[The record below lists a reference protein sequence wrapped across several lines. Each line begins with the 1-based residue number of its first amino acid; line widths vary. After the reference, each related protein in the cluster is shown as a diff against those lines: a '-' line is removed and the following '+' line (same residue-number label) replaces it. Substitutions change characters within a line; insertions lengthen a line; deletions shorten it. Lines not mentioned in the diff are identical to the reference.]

1 MLSQVSFRPVAG
13 FIFRHAFVA
22 IALFS
27 GLTDVQAQTQKQ
39 YDACDFT
46 ALLATLRAYEDT
58 LAAERSVAVVRQ
70 DYRVEVT
77 DLGIADK
84 TYWIFRCNA
93 LLDSIAA
100 LQAEVAFSRLDPP
113 TMDTDSISGISATGA
128 TFHGKYTS
136 DGGSPV
142 THLWFRYGLTAGNL
156 VDSVAVTGTT
166 SPFTKAVTTLTGG
179 SLYYVAVFGKNAAGT
194 ASGDTMS
201 FTAAAPF
208 ACGNTVT
215 FDGYSYRTAT
225 VAGECWFVDNLRTTV
240 LNDGTPISGDGV
252 TGAVTD
258 ATWKVTTTPAQCV
271 YGNNPTNLTT
281 YGRLYNYYAVL
292 TGKLCPSGWHVSSRA
307 DWDAVQAAYPGA
319 AADGLKSNSSDSPAW
334 NGTNTSGFS
343 ALPGGTRHA
352 FDGSFASV
360 GMGGTYWDAPTSGNP
375 NAYSFWS
382 ASTMVSP
389 GSYVAS
395 AWTYGNSI
403 RCVQD

>member
-1 MLSQVSFRPVAG
+1 MLSQVSFRPAAG

-27 GLTDVQAQTQKQ
+27 GLTDVRAQTQKQ
-39 YDACDFT
+39 YDACDYT

-100 LQAEVAFSRLDPP
+100 LQADVAFSRLAPP
-113 TMDTDSISGISATGA
+113 TMDTDSISSITATGA

-179 SLYYVAVFGKNAAGT
+179 SVYYVAVFGKNAAGT

-240 LNDGTPISGDGV
+240 LNDGTPIP
-252 TGAVTD
+252 GAGESNV
-258 ATWKVTTTPAQCV
+258 TWKAYTTPAQCV
-271 YGNNPTNLTT
+271 YNDDPSNLTT
-281 YGRLYNYYAVL
+281 YGRLYNYFAVQS
-292 TGKLCPSGWHVSSRA
+292 GKLCPSGWHVSSRA
-307 DWDAVQAAYPGA
+307 DWDAVQAAYPGTA
-319 AADGLKSNSSDSPAW
+319 ATALKSSSSDSPAW

-343 ALPGGTRHA
+343 VLPAGTRHA
-352 FDGSFASV
+352 FDGSFDQISSQ
-360 GMGGTYWDAPTSGNP
+360 GYFWDVPATGNP
-375 NAYSFWS
+375 YAYGFWNGS
-382 ASTMVSP
+382 TISLASYLS
-389 GSYVAS
+389 S
-395 AWTYGNSI
+395 AWSYGNSI

>member
-1 MLSQVSFRPVAG
+1 MLSILSSRLQARGISIISICVCG
-13 FIFRHAFVA
+13 L
-22 IALFS
+22 LFNLNS
-27 GLTDVQAQTQKQ
+27 VQAQTQKQ

-77 DLGIADK
+77 DSGIADK

-100 LQAEVAFSRLDPP
+100 LQADVAFARLDPP
-113 TMDTDSISGISATGA
+113 TMDTDSISSITATGA

-179 SLYYVAVFGKNAAGT
+179 NVYYVAVFGKNAAGT

-225 VAGECWFVDNLRTTV
+225 VAGECWFVDNLRSTN
-240 LNDGTPISGDGV
+240 LNDGTPIP
-252 TGAVTD
+252 GAGESNV
-258 ATWKVTTTPAQCV
+258 TWKAYTTPAQCV
-271 YGNNPTNLTT
+271 YNDDPSNLTT
-281 YGRLYNYYAVL
+281 YGRLYNYYAVQS
-292 TGKLCPSGWHVSSRA
+292 GKLCPSGWHVSSRA
-307 DWDAVQAAYPGA
+307 DWDAVQAAYPGTA
-319 AADGLKSNSSDSPAW
+319 ATALKSSSSDSPAW

-343 ALPGGTRHA
+343 ALPGGTRHS
-352 FDGSFASV
+352 FDGAFGNV
-360 GMGGTYWDAPTSGNP
+360 GAGGTYWDLPPSGNP
-375 NAYSFWS
+375 TAYSFWS
-382 ASTMVSP
+382 GSSSVSAGIYVST
-389 GSYVAS
+389 
-395 AWTYGNSI
+395 AWAYGNSI